1 MYAHRSP
8 RLRKLAPEPVT
19 QARSRRKSPSP
30 AESAL
35 WQALRGRQV
44 CGAKFRRQHSVGS
57 FILDFWCPEHRLA
70 IEVEDDTP
78 EQVAVESERQ
88 FWLEAHDIRLLRI
101 RSDDILFQPEAVLRR
116 ISGTL
121 TPP

>member
-8 RLRKLAPEPVT
+8 RLRKRAPEPVT
-19 QARSRRKSPSP
+19 QARALRKSPSA

-35 WQALRGRQV
+35 WQALRGRQI

-57 FILDFWCPEHRLA
+57 FVLDFWCPEHRLA
-70 IEVEDDTP
+70 IEVEGERP
-78 EQVAVESERQ
+78 EHLAVESERQ
-88 FWLEAHDIRLLRI
+88 FWLEAHDIRLLRV

-121 TPP
+121 TAP